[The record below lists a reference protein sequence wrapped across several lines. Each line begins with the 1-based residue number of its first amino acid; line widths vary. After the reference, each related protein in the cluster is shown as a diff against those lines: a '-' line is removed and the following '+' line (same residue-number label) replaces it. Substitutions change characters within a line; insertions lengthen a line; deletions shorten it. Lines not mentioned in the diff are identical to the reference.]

1 MDFLSME
8 HAFKIMVNLILQQ
21 AGLHNFFIIKDK

>member
-21 AGLHNFFIIKDK
+21 AGLHNFIIKDK